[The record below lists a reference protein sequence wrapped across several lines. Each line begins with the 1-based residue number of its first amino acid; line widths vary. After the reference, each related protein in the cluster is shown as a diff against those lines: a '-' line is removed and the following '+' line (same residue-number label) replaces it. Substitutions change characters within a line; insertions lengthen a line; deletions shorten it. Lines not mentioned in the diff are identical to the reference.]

1 MLAEALERI
10 GLYCTSCRQADDRIV
25 QHRLTC
31 LPDKTEGSYIISGS
45 LECPNCGTL
54 YPITNGVPRFFEG
67 MASPEIQL
75 NQYLD
80 SHYGGTNESY
90 WDQIPITAPHNGV
103 HLDAGCGVGRNTF
116 ESARHTAFAVGLD
129 ANAGYLEAAAAIQRK
144 GRANYRKK
152 HRAMADTEVE
162 SKFVPPENVIF
173 VLADIHNPPFL
184 METFDSVSA
193 LNVID
198 SVAQPLLALGQMD
211 AALKAGGRLLL
222 SSPYTW
228 TESISKGWLET
239 PEQTPHAFVL
249 DLLTGSALPW
259 CGFRYR
265 ILSEKSGIEWRI
277 QAQDTM
283 AYVYSVDLIEA
294 EKI

>member
-10 GLYCTSCRQADDRIV
+10 GLYCTSCRQTDDRIV
-25 QHRLTC
+25 QYRLSC
-31 LPDKTEGSYIISGS
+31 RPDETEGHHIISGS
-45 LECPNCGTL
+45 LECPNCGAR
-54 YPITNGVPRFFEG
+54 YPIRNGVPRFIEG
-67 MASPEIQL
+67 INSTEIQL

-80 SHYGGTNESY
+80 SHYGSTNAVYWNKITGT
-90 WDQIPITAPHNGV
+90 PRPGGP
-103 HLDAGCGVGRNTF
+103 HLDAGCGVGRYTF
-116 ESARHTAFAVGLD
+116 ESARHASLAVGVD
-129 ANAGYLEAAAAIQRK
+129 ANSSYLEAAAAIQRK
-144 GRANYRKK
+144 GRANFRKK
-152 HRAMADTEVE
+152 HRAMADREVE
-162 SKFVPPENVIF
+162 SEFVPPENVIF

-211 AALKAGGRLLL
+211 AALKPGGRLLL

-239 PEQTPHAFVL
+239 PEQAPHAFVL
-249 DLLTGSALPW
+249 DLLTGNALPW

-265 ILSEKSGIEWRI
+265 ILSETSGIEWRL